1 MLYRVCVIN
10 GQHLDAT
17 VEDGTGS
24 DLPLALLECAWAS
37 STLLSE
43 LTKILIQEVM
53 GYLEFDRVIR
63 CFSLMVNLQLI
74 LRKGFHWSLGQSC
87 QCLSGVT
94 S

>member
-1 MLYRVCVIN
+1 MDSFSRSWELYRGCVIN

-63 CFSLMVNLQLI
+63 CFSLMVNLQ
-74 LRKGFHWSLGQSC
+74 
-87 QCLSGVT
+87 
-94 S
+94 